1 MLRLASSGRSDV
13 CVRVFGRRKT
23 SIVCC
28 LFMSDCNL
36 VLCWVFSWLI
46 CAVDFCWMYVN
57 FQMPDF
63 LWDVIYD

>member
-1 MLRLASSGRSDV
+1 MFV
-13 CVRVFGRRKT
+13 CVFGRRKT

-46 CAVDFCWMYVN
+46 CVVDVDWMYVK
-57 FQMPDF
+57 FQMG
-63 LWDVIYD
+63 IYDVDWCDMCGRF